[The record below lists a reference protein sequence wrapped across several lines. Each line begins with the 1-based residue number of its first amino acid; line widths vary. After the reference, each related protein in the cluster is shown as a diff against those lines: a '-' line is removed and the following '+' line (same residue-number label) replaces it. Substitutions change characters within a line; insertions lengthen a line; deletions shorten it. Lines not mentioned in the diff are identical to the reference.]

1 MKRLKSSED
10 IDSHGEKGVIKDW
23 GRRDEDF
30 GLHRSS
36 SHRSFYYK
44 PESGKKGVA
53 TSSSRYDRIED
64 DRESSRSI
72 RKRPDYDVDC
82 YDRRKSYERYRDGG
96 DRAITSSSPQGGY
109 GADRIHRS
117 ESFTCPRRDFPK
129 GVRSE
134 RDRSRREGS
143 VSSWRRFGS
152 GKDDDFTRSGGDSA
166 RGSRVASD
174 ESARGSRVASDES
187 ARGSRGQSDDI
198 GKVKSAQGLRD
209 AKSPPCSKDSGSE
222 QSKSVEVKKSEELH
236 VKTGNSSEREEG
248 ELEPDPEPVSLLNP
262 VAEDHASV
270 GLDPKLKEHG
280 IKHPIENKLLEDGTN
295 SLCKEEMLFNQVPA
309 SEEKAEVGQLETAQD
324 VVNYGVEVQGLQNET
339 SSSGDVTETAAD
351 NEGVKYEECA
361 RENGICKE
369 KERNTLVETSLH
381 LDEKPKED
389 QALELEVKAEQIDC
403 PEPTTETG
411 VVRGASGAALS
422 LANEEIAQTFINKG
436 KSVAVSPCNDTYTAE
451 DPSESRGIL
460 TNRESDM
467 EGPTRRGFELFFTDM
482 VKKPEKVDLSGVSKH
497 KDENRSLEPLEL
509 SLSLPN
515 VLLPINSQNTV
526 QVPGSPSHAR
536 SVQSLPSSYRTNSD
550 GFTASM
556 SFSGSHPFSHNP
568 SCSLTHNSCDNYEQ
582 SVGSRPLFQ
591 GVDWQGQTSD
601 EHKNRDVP
609 MYGILSNGNGFH
621 HQSPAAKSIAN
632 GQAVQVQHLRVAEGS
647 CRMDVGLDRQ
657 LSFNKQLAGVQSRY
671 PDDIRSPSQSVGSH
685 ETGAECSKD
694 KKQAMR
700 EKHGGGL
707 RKSNCQNGKE
717 KFLIGGVEF
726 VESIIAMIVSEPLHL
741 MARRFNDMTT
751 QSVACLKDSVRD
763 IILNPVKQ
771 WQLSAF
777 QKALENRSDITL
789 EMLLKSHRSQLEILV
804 ALRTGL
810 REFLQRN
817 YDISSSDLA
826 EVFLNLRC
834 RNLTCR
840 GLLPVDECEC
850 KICVQKKGFCS
861 ACMCLLC
868 SKFDMAS
875 NTCSWVGCDVC
886 LHWCHAD
893 CGLRESYIRNG
904 RSASGA
910 QGMTQMQFHCVACDH
925 PSEMFGFVKEVFQ
938 NFVKDWTA
946 ETLSKELEYVRRIFC
961 ASEDF
966 RGKRLHELAIQL
978 QSSLSI
984 KSDLQE
990 VQNKIISFFAG
1001 LGRDESLP
1009 GLGRDECPRMNFI
1022 NVEGYGFEF
1031 WTDKIFGVHW
1041 QLVAGESELAGMGIC
1056 RVDGSPI
1063 RGSIRCKQTSAEP
1076 AWLLTLESWFTEYLH
1091 VDGAE
1096 QCHECDSFKSA
1107 NTTVLHGK
1115 ELARNNQGEVKDV
1128 IAESSQIG
1136 AWPKSVYSEKAPRLE
1151 NPAGLLPAF
1160 DYDRNDK
1167 HILSSD
1173 LRRNTQKEPVFDE
1186 LESIVKIKQAEGK
1199 MFQDRADDARREAEG
1214 LKRIAN
1220 AKNEKIEEEY
1230 TIRIAKLH
1238 LAEAE
1243 RIRNQKFEELQA
1255 IERAHQEYFTMKMRM
1270 EADIKD
1276 LLLKMEATK
1285 RNLTI

>member
-10 IDSHGEKGVIKDW
+10 LDSHGEKGVIKDW

-82 YDRRKSYERYRDGG
+82 YDRRKSYDRYRDGG
-96 DRAITSSSPQGGY
+96 DRAITSSSPRGGY

-117 ESFTCPRRDFPK
+117 ESFSGPRRDFPK

-134 RDRSRREGS
+134 RD
-143 VSSWRRFGS
+143 
-152 GKDDDFTRSGGDSA
+152 
-166 RGSRVASD
+166 
-174 ESARGSRVASDES
+174 RGSRVASDES

-236 VKTGNSSEREEG
+236 VKTGNSREREEG

-262 VAEDHASV
+262 VAEDHAFV
-270 GLDPKLKEHG
+270 GLDPKLKEPG

-339 SSSGDVTETAAD
+339 SSSGDVTETTAD

-403 PEPTTETG
+403 PEPTMETG
-411 VVRGASGAALS
+411 VVKGASGAALS

-436 KSVAVSPCNDTYTAE
+436 KRVAVSPCNDTYTAE
-451 DPSESRGIL
+451 DPNESRGVL

-467 EGPTRRGFELFFTDM
+467 EGPSRRGFELFFTDT

-497 KDENRSLEPLEL
+497 KDETRSLEPLEL

-536 SVQSLPSSYRTNSD
+536 SVQSLPSSYHTNSD
-550 GFTASM
+550 GFTGSM

-657 LSFNKQLAGVQSRY
+657 LSFNKQLAGVQSRH
-671 PDDIRSPSQSVGSH
+671 PDDVRSPSQSVGSH
-685 ETGAECSKD
+685 ETGAECSKH

-707 RKSNCQNGKE
+707 RKSNSQNGKE

-741 MARRFNDMTT
+741 MARRFHDMTT
-751 QSVACLKDSVRD
+751 QSIACLKDLVHD

-789 EMLLKSHRSQLEILV
+789 EVLLKSHRSQLEILV

-826 EVFLNLRC
+826 EIFLNLRC

-861 ACMCLLC
+861 TCMCLLC

-910 QGMTQMQFHCVACDH
+910 QGMTEMQFHCVACDH

-938 NFVKDWTA
+938 NFAKDWTA

-990 VQNKIISFFAG
+990 VQNNIISFFAG
-1001 LGRDESLP
+1001 
-1009 GLGRDECPRMNFI
+1009 MNFI

-1031 WTDKIFGVHW
+1031 WTDKIFGVRW
-1041 QLVAGESELAGMGIC
+1041 QLVAGKSELAGIGIC

-1063 RGSIRCKQTSAEP
+1063 RGSIR
-1076 AWLLTLESWFTEYLH
+1076 TLESRFTEYLH
-1091 VDGAE
+1091 VDRAE

-1115 ELARNNQGEVKDV
+1115 ELARKNQGEAKDV

-1136 AWPKSVYSEKAPRLE
+1136 AWPKSVYAEKAPQLE

-1173 LRRNTQKEPVFDE
+1173 LRRNTQKEPVFNE
-1186 LESIVKIKQAEGK
+1186 LESVVKIKRAEGK

-1243 RIRNQKFEELQA
+1243 RIRKQKFEELQA
-1255 IERAHQEYFTMKMRM
+1255 IERAHQEYFIMKMRM

>member
-10 IDSHGEKGVIKDW
+10 LDSHGEKGVIKDW

-64 DRESSRSI
+64 DREGSRSI

-82 YDRRKSYERYRDGG
+82 YDRRKSYDRYRDGG
-96 DRAITSSSPQGGY
+96 DRAITSSSPRGGY

-117 ESFTCPRRDFPK
+117 ESFSGPRRDFPK

-152 GKDDDFTRSGGDSA
+152 GKDDDFTRSGGD
-166 RGSRVASD
+166 
-174 ESARGSRVASDES
+174 SARGSRVASDES

-270 GLDPKLKEHG
+270 GLDPNLKERG

-324 VVNYGVEVQGLQNET
+324 VVNCGVEVQGLQNET
-339 SSSGDVTETAAD
+339 SSSGDVTETTAD

-369 KERNTLVETSLH
+369 KERNTLVKASLH

-403 PEPTTETG
+403 PEPTMETG
-411 VVRGASGAALS
+411 VVKGASGGSLLS
-422 LANEEIAQTFINKG
+422 LANVEIAQTFINKG
-436 KSVAVSPCNDTYTAE
+436 KSVAVSPCNDTYRAE
-451 DPSESRGIL
+451 DPSESRGVL
-460 TNRESDM
+460 TNRESDT
-467 EGPTRRGFELFFTDM
+467 EGPSRRGFELFFTDT
-482 VKKPEKVDLSGVSKH
+482 VKKPEKVDLFGVSKH

-609 MYGILSNGNGFH
+609 MYGMLSNGNGFH

-657 LSFNKQLAGVQSRY
+657 LSFNKQLAGVQSRH
-671 PDDIRSPSQSVGSH
+671 PDDVRSPSQSVGSH

-700 EKHGGGL
+700 EKNGGGL
-707 RKSNCQNGKE
+707 RKSNSQNGKE
-717 KFLIGGVEF
+717 KFSIGGVEF

-751 QSVACLKDSVRD
+751 QSLACLKDSVRD

-789 EMLLKSHRSQLEILV
+789 EVLLKSHRSQLEILV

-826 EVFLNLRC
+826 EIFLNLRC

-904 RSASGA
+904 RSASGG
-910 QGMTQMQFHCVACDH
+910 QGMTEMQFHCVACDH

-990 VQNKIISFFAG
+990 VQNIIIGFFAG
-1001 LGRDESLP
+1001 LGHEESLP
-1009 GLGRDECPRMNFI
+1009 
-1022 NVEGYGFEF
+1022 
-1031 WTDKIFGVHW
+1031 
-1041 QLVAGESELAGMGIC
+1041 
-1056 RVDGSPI
+1056 SP
-1063 RGSIRCKQTSAEP
+1063 K
-1076 AWLLTLESWFTEYLH
+1076 
-1091 VDGAE
+1091 
-1096 QCHECDSFKSA
+1096 CDSFKSA

-1115 ELARNNQGEVKDV
+1115 ELARKNQGEAKDV

-1136 AWPKSVYSEKAPRLE
+1136 AWPKSVYVEKAPRLE
-1151 NPAGLLPAF
+1151 NPAGLLSAF

-1173 LRRNTQKEPVFDE
+1173 LRRNTQKEHVFDE

-1243 RIRNQKFEELQA
+1243 RIRKQKFEELQA